1 MSPRPWK
8 ELEKDENR
16 IEKCEN
22 WIKMKEVQQKKR
34 QVHTLDPASW
44 TEWTED
50 EICSRNGST
59 RISGTPH
66 LVKIL
71 GRQAPVLKDDES
83 AKFR

>member
-50 EICSRNGST
+50 EICSRKLEYPHFWHPPHGEDLGPP
-59 RISGTPH
+59 GTGAQ
-66 LVKIL
+66 
-71 GRQAPVLKDDES
+71 GR
-83 AKFR
+83 